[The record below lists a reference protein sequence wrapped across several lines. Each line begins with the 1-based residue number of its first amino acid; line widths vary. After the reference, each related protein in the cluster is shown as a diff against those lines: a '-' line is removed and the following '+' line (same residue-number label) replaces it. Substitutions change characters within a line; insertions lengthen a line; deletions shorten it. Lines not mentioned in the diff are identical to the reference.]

1 MEDTTQTKCGAI
13 DPAVPA
19 TSWKHSPCNRLAGH
33 QGDHIGASCHQW
45 TEGSSPLRYLG
56 QDAEGK
62 HIYLSAAP
70 GGLLEALADQSDIE
84 SAHVLTAVVRSILE
98 AERTATD
105 AELAAFVPLLTDALE
120 RVVGVA
126 ARLV

>member
-1 MEDTTQTKCGAI
+1 MAE
-13 DPAVPA
+13 P
-19 TSWKHSPCNRLAGH
+19 SSSKHPEVDRSSDRLR
-33 QGDHIGASCHQW
+33 Q
-45 TEGSSPLRYLG
+45 SSRPRYMG

-62 HIYLSAAP
+62 HVFVDAAP
-70 GGLLEALADQSDIE
+70 GGLLEALADQSDVE
-84 SAHVLTAVVRSILE
+84 SAHVLAAVVRSILD